1 VSVNLK
7 KLLTDFFILMAL
19 TTNISFIVSPNTVE
33 LVIVVAM
40 NLAATILKIGESRML
55 SAEQMAASLV
65 ADLHLVPAL
74 FFYALGNVPEG
85 IGLAWGAL
93 AANVVSVVLAIVD
106 VVLRSQTELEEY

>member
-1 VSVNLK
+1 MTVNLK

-55 SAEQMAASLV
+55 SAEQMAASLA

-74 FFYALGNVPEG
+74 FFYAMGDVAEG
-85 IGLAWGAL
+85 IGLAWGGL

-106 VVLRSQTELEEY
+106 VVLAAQTELED